1 VDAFSTGVALGFAI
15 AAPVGPI
22 GILCLRRAIA
32 GGFFAGLISGLGAA
46 CADAVYAAAAACA
59 LTFVAALLARAVVP
73 LHVAGGIALVVLGAR
88 TAFAPL
94 GAPAERDQRV
104 RAGWRAFVGTFAL
117 TIVNPATIL
126 SFGAVIAAV
135 GFGVRPLDARGAA
148 LLVAGVFLGSTA
160 WWCVL
165 SGLAG
170 GFRRALSPAALRAI
184 DVASGVAL
192 GAFGLWSLAGA
203 L

>member
-1 VDAFSTGVALGFAI
+1 MDVFATGVALGFAI

-32 GGFFAGLISGLGAA
+32 GGFFAGLSAGLGAA
-46 CADAVYAAAAACA
+46 CADAIYAAAAACA
-59 LTFVAALLARAVVP
+59 LTLVAALLARAVVP
-73 LHVAGGIALVVLGAR
+73 LHVTGGIALVVLGAR

-126 SFGAVIAAV
+126 SFGAVIASA
-135 GFGVRPLDARGAA
+135 GFGVRTLDARSAA
-148 LLVAGVFLGSTA
+148 ALVAGVFLGSTA

-165 SGLAG
+165 SGVAG
-170 GFRRALSPAALRAI
+170 GLRRALSPAVLRAI
-184 DVASGVAL
+184 DVGSGVAL